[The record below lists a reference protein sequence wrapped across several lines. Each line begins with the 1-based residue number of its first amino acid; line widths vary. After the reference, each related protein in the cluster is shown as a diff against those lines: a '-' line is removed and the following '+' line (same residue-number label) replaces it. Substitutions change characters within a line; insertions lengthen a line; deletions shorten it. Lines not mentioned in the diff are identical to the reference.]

1 MKHSLEFLNPAG
13 LWMLT
18 ALVPL
23 VVLYILKI
31 QRKRL
36 QVPST
41 WLWAAAR
48 RDLLARSPFKRLTP
62 QIPLFLQ
69 LAAVLFLAFA
79 LSRPATRGRSIAGDH
94 LAIVIDTSA
103 SMSALDASGK
113 PRIELATRAAIEA
126 VQALAPGSD
135 AMILEAGRDA
145 RVVSP
150 LDRDTRRL
158 IAALRQLRSADVDG
172 DLAPAISLAVDRL
185 RQLGGS
191 RRILVFTDGALARP
205 DALAGISLPLEVVK
219 VGSPV
224 ENAAIIRIDVR
235 SGTDPALGTDQ
246 VQAFAMIAN
255 YGAHPRDVYVTMREQ
270 NASDVLAS
278 RRVLVKPGERLPVV
292 LTFNPAPGDIG
303 QGLVVEMTPHDA
315 MAADDTA
322 YARVP
327 SGSRLPVI
335 LASAGS
341 AWIER
346 ALRSDPK
353 VEIIAAPSSDP
364 AKAGISPGALVVI
377 DGACPNDI
385 PANDVLVFNPPQ
397 GSCLGAEIGPVVE
410 QPAITSWANADQR
423 FRFLTLDGVH
433 VAHARIVKPE
443 SGRQDLVHAR
453 EGSIVVDASAPGR
466 SATIVS
472 FDVGESDWPLKA
484 SFVLFVRNVLEQARA
499 HRSHGVAAAA
509 RAGEPIRLTIP
520 PQVSRVEVTG
530 PDEYKQELPAK
541 AGLAVLSETARAG
554 IYHASWQGAS
564 ASSVAF
570 AVNLTAERESDLT
583 DKPLDLSRSAGATLT
598 SGDQLT
604 DSHQEWT
611 WILAA
616 IALAFVLAD
625 IWYLTRKP
633 PTRRLTEPLRPKLP
647 ERSRA

>member
-94 LAIVIDTSA
+94 IAIVIDTSA

-113 PRIELATRAAIEA
+113 PRIQLATQAAIEA

-158 IAALRQLRSADVDG
+158 ISALRQIRSADVDG

-205 DALAGISLPLEVVK
+205 DALAGVSLPLEVVK
-219 VGSPV
+219 VGTPV
-224 ENAAIIRIDVR
+224 ENAAIIRIDIR
-235 SGTDPALGTDQ
+235 SGTDPVLGTDQ

-255 YGAHPRDVYVTMREQ
+255 YGTHPRDVYVTMREQ

-292 LTFNPAPGDIG
+292 LTFNPAPGDVG

-322 YARVP
+322 YGRVP

-335 LASAGS
+335 LASAG
-341 AWIER
+341 APWIER

-353 VEIIAAPSSDP
+353 VEIIPAPASDP

-377 DGACPNDI
+377 DGACPSDV
-385 PANDVLVFNPPQ
+385 PANDILVFNPPQ
-397 GSCLGAEIGPVVE
+397 GSCLGAEVGPVTE

-433 VAHARIVKPE
+433 IARARIVKPE
-443 SGRQDLVHAR
+443 SGRQDLVHSR

-484 SFVLFVRNVLEQARA
+484 SFVLFVRNVLELARA

-520 PQVSRVEVTG
+520 PQVTRVEVTG
-530 PDEYKQELPAK
+530 PEEWKQELPAK

-570 AVNLTAERESDLT
+570 AVNLTAERESDLA
-583 DKPLDLSRSAGATLT
+583 DKPLDLSRSAGASLT

-604 DSHQEWT
+604 DAHQEWT